1 MKYIKGKIIMK
12 NKKLSLSRL
21 TGAVIALVISSSV
34 WAAVLPTENRLPAW
48 GDYGTETV
56 NFSDVYIQFVRQEQS
71 KKDPVPSAYLGY
83 EFRAES
89 LTSSVFNLKSDNGYP
104 DVGSFNGNMVISIDM
119 SAKGRIRD
127 GASFA
132 VYSQDARFCNTAGKK
147 CKAQLIYGGD
157 VTGFGWS
164 GTEGIIEFAI
174 SNRTGWAVDNW
185 NPGSGSEAVEHILL
199 KVPPFNIVDDSFGN
213 GYTSVGDGFAVVVN
227 SAP

>member
-1 MKYIKGKIIMK
+1 MK
-12 NKKLSLSRL
+12 NKKLFLSRF
-21 TGAVIALVISSSV
+21 TGAVIALVISSAV
-34 WAAVLPTENRLPAW
+34 WAAALPTENRLPAW

-56 NFSDVYIQFVRQEQS
+56 NASDVYIKFVRQEQS

-83 EFRAES
+83 EFTAES

-119 SAKGRIRD
+119 SAKGQIRS

-132 VYSQDARFCNTAGKK
+132 VYSKDARFCNTAGKK

-164 GTEGIIEFAI
+164 ATEGIIEFAI

-185 NPGSGSEAVEHILL
+185 NPGSGSEVVEHILL
-199 KVPPFNIVDDSFGN
+199 KVPPFNIVDDLFGRDF
-213 GYTSVGDGFAVVVN
+213 TTVGDGFAVVVN